1 MDLIK
6 RLPEGIKYLEN
17 EPMSRHTTFRTGGP
31 ADLMLMPS
39 SLSELRETLAAL
51 RAEGVRPFI
60 LGNGSNLLVS
70 DKGIRGVVVKL
81 GEGLDE
87 ISAQGETVVCGAGA
101 FLTRLCVFA
110 AENSLS
116 GAEALYG
123 IPGSVGGAVYMNA
136 GAYGSEIK
144 DIIVSADY
152 IDADGETGT
161 LEGVEGY
168 GYRRSPFTD
177 SDRIIT
183 AAAFA
188 LSNGDRAEIEAKMA
202 EIKARRADK
211 QPLNYPS
218 AGSVFKRPEGYYA
231 AALIDRAGLKGTAVG
246 GARVSEKHAGFIV
259 NVGGATTADITR
271 LIEIVKERVFKDS
284 GVELE
289 TEVRFVGEK

>member
-31 ADLMLMPS
+31 ADLMLLPS

-70 DKGIRGVVVKL
+70 DKGIRGIVVKL

-144 DIIVSADY
+144 DILVSADY

-183 AAAFA
+183 AAVFAF
-188 LSNGDRAEIEAKMA
+188 SNGDRAEIEAKMA
-202 EIKARRADK
+202 EIKARRSDK

-231 AALIDRAGLKGTAVG
+231 AALIDRAGLKGTTVG

>member
-6 RLPEGIKYLEN
+6 RLPEGIRCLEN
-17 EPMSRHTTFRTGGP
+17 EPMSRHTTFRTGGT
-31 ADLMLMPS
+31 ADLILLPS
-39 SLSELRETLAAL
+39 SPAELRETLAAL
-51 RAEGVRPFI
+51 RGEGVKPFI

-81 GEGLDE
+81 GEGLDK
-87 ISAQGETVVCGAGA
+87 ITADGETVTCGAGA
-101 FLTRLCVFA
+101 LLTRLCVFA
-110 AENSLS
+110 AEHSLS

-144 DIIVSADY
+144 DILVSADY
-152 IDADGETGT
+152 IDADGEAGT

-177 SDRIIT
+177 SDMIIT
-183 AAAFA
+183 AATFAF
-188 LSNGDRAEIEAKMA
+188 SKGDRAEIEEKMA
-202 EIKARRADK
+202 EIKSRRSDK

-218 AGSVFKRPEGYYA
+218 AGSVFKRPEGCYA
-231 AALIDRAGLKGTAVG
+231 AALIEDAGLKGTTVG
-246 GARVSEKHAGFIV
+246 GAQVSEKHAGFIV
-259 NVGGATTADITR
+259 NTGGATTTDIMR

-289 TEVRFVGEK
+289 TEVRFVGEE